1 MLGYYDDDDNATIM
15 LLVSTIR
22 HEVQEKLYSCP
33 GGRQMFSPKKSV
45 NLLRWKKVV
54 FLANRVMTMRYIIV
68 CQRRS
73 GIFSNVQVSKSIEN

>member
-1 MLGYYDDDDNATIM
+1 M

-22 HEVQEKLYSCP
+22 LEVQEQLYSCP

-54 FLANRVMTMRYIIV
+54 FLANQVMTMRYNSLPKTIRGNPPV
-68 CQRRS
+68 EYFPTFKLVRA
-73 GIFSNVQVSKSIEN
+73 